1 MTKFWGRMVRKLPVL
16 LHRGVSLTLLSVVYE
31 HPTLTKLAEYI
42 AELQSGSGAT
52 TSDASQHDLMLKM
65 VDKWAAQL
73 STKKA
78 AGNAGKDS
86 QVVVSCLLE

>member
-1 MTKFWGRMVRKLPVL
+1 M
-16 LHRGVSLTLLSVVYE
+16 
-31 HPTLTKLAEYI
+31 TKLAEHI
-42 AELQSGSGAT
+42 AELQTGSGAT

-73 STKKA
+73 TSKKA

-86 QVVVSCLLE
+86 QVVVSRMFE